1 MNATRIVFAAAF
13 LAIGSAQAQAVD
25 PPDAQLAAE
34 PGGRFGPLAKGFKR
48 YQPLYGGNETA
59 NPNDRLFRA
68 QGFRTDPRL
77 VLGYAFNRYL
87 ALETGYSHLADQ
99 GFHKPNPFDARA
111 MALDEAIGAG
121 VLGAKSYTAYL
132 AAKINVPVSD
142 RLTAY
147 GKLGVA
153 QSVVKND
160 GFVTPQMAAD
170 RAGGKSSTVFGG
182 ETATGA
188 YGALGAK
195 YKLNDRATLKGE
207 VIMNGSAD
215 KFRSNSNATGL
226 RGSVGFGF

>member
-1 MNATRIVFAAAF
+1 MDAKGIVFAAAL
-13 LAIGSAQAQAVD
+13 LAIGSAQAQLAD
-25 PPDAQLAAE
+25 PPPSRLSAD
-34 PGGRFGPLAKGFKR
+34 PGGRYGPLAEGFKR

-77 VLGYAFNRYL
+77 VIGYALNQYL
-87 ALETGYSHLADQ
+87 SVETGYSHLRDQ
-99 GFHKPNPFDARA
+99 GFHKPNPFDARENA
-111 MALDEAIGAG
+111 QDAAVGAG
-121 VLGAKSYTAYL
+121 ALGAKSFTTYL
-132 AAKINVPVSD
+132 AAKITVPVTD

-160 GFVTPQMAAD
+160 GFVTPQMAEAQ
-170 RAGGKSSTVFGG
+170 AGGRSTGVFGG
-182 ETATGA
+182 ETGTGA

-195 YKLNDRATLKGE
+195 YRLNDKATIKGE
-207 VIMNGSAD
+207 VIMNGSAND
-215 KFRSNSNATGL
+215 FRSNSNATGL